1 MSPAASKPTLTIT
14 LCASPDPD
22 YAPESHRR
30 FLREGVEL
38 LRKDLAAGTGIATE
52 TVRNLETGRHAATP
66 WTWSRLL
73 SHPALQ
79 DLPRLVA
86 EAGLTLPAGAVAPM
100 GGSTSAPLRGGTGCT
115 PAATQ
120 VAWGEGEGERRGGAS
135 VEESE
140 DGDGSGDRSAGSGP
154 GRRDR

>member
-1 MSPAASKPTLTIT
+1 M
-14 LCASPDPD
+14 
-22 YAPESHRR
+22 
-30 FLREGVEL
+30 
-38 LRKDLAAGTGIATE
+38 LRKDLAAGAGIATE

-79 DLPRLVA
+79 DLPRLAA
-86 EAGLTLPAGAVAPM
+86 EAGLTLPDGAVGPM
-100 GGSTSAPLRGGTGCT
+100 GGGTPALLCGGTGGT

-120 VAWGEGEGERRGGAS
+120 VAWGEGEGGSRGGAS

-140 DGDGSGDRSAGSGP
+140 DGDGSGDQSAGSGP